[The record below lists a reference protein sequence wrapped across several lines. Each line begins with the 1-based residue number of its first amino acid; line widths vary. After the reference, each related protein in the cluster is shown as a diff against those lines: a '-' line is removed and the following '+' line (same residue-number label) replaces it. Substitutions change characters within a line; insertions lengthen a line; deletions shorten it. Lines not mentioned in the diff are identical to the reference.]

1 MIFFLL
7 AGILTFVFFGSLI
20 LGFLMDE
27 IFVEKEEKTSEMSGF
42 ILDPNSVSKGKEENL
57 NIEEI

>member
-7 AGILTFVFFGSLI
+7 AVILFFIFFGGTI
-20 LGFLMDE
+20 VGFFFDYLDD
-27 IFVEKEEKTSEMSGF
+27 KELKASEMSGF
-42 ILDPNSVSKGKEENL
+42 ILDPNSVKKEEKENL